1 MGGLLKYVFLVFI
14 YYVYLKIKFKN
25 KEIMLLKIKDA
36 FLAHGVFL
44 TFHFKV
50 LFTFIIK
57 IFFTVIKHPMFTL
70 FCKLVFFTSIILIVN
85 MTTVPFCEKN
95 IFFTIW
101 WYISVTFF
109 IKVHFYTFQVL
120 LRCTQDILK
129 LKTLANLLNKRV
141 EELSTFSTSLSD
153 THGEVL
159 KNLSEFFTFTSWMKN
174 DI

>member
-85 MTTVPFCEKN
+85 MTAVPFCEKKY
-95 IFFTIW
+95 FF
-101 WYISVTFF
+101 YDMV
-109 IKVHFYTFQVL
+109 VHFCDFFYQ
-120 LRCTQDILK
+120 
-129 LKTLANLLNKRV
+129 
-141 EELSTFSTSLSD
+141 STFLYFS
-153 THGEVL
+153 G
-159 KNLSEFFTFTSWMKN
+159 FTAVYAGYP
-174 DI
+174 